1 MQTFFNLYQI
11 DKRWSIYEKAKDG
24 VLFFDLTLSS
34 LIVIL
39 FAPREKGTMGIKCP
53 KCHFENPDDT
63 IYCGKCATQIKSSEE
78 ISDSRTETIETPKEE
93 LTTGSTFAGR
103 YQIVE
108 ELGKGGMGKV
118 YRVVDKK
125 LDEEVALKLIKP
137 EIASD
142 RKTVERFSKELKFA
156 RKIVHKN
163 VGRMYE
169 LMEDEGRYFITMEYV
184 SGQDLKGLIRQT
196 GQLTVGKSISI
207 AKQVCEGLAEAHKL
221 GVIHRDLKPHNIMI
235 DKEGNAR
242 IMDFGIARSLDAEG
256 ITDAKVM
263 IGTPKYMSPEQV
275 EGEAVDQRSDIYSLG
290 IILYE
295 MVTEKTPFDGDT
307 ALSIALKHKTEAPPE
322 PREFNAQIPEDLSLV
337 ILKCLEKDKQ
347 KRYQRAEEVLSELS
361 SIEKNF
367 PTEERIILEKKLE
380 LETKSKRFQSF
391 LIPGIVLFAA
401 AIVVAG
407 YFFFGQFLKTGEI
420 GSEAIG
426 EMKWKSSI
434 AVLPVEDLS
443 PQGDQEPLC
452 EAMHDDII
460 TKLRIL
466 IPDLRVMSKL
476 AVMNYTN
483 KDKSPID
490 IGKELNARTILK
502 SSLRKEG
509 ENILM
514 DVRFINAEDGS
525 IIWSYLYKEKFEG
538 LFRIQDEILQAIAME
553 LKVHLQEEQIPAIKT
568 REPKNIKAREYYFWG
583 NHFEKKYTYS
593 RDEKDF
599 EEGVKNYTE
608 ALNIDPDYALAYR
621 SLGDIYQLHFV
632 FSRYDNWKSYDL
644 MNKNYNMAYKI
655 NPNLAEANLGLGWA
669 HFFKEDLDRSYDFFK
684 RAFELDPNN
693 PSINYEFGSFLRSI
707 GLYLQAIKYY
717 SRSIE
722 LDPLSLLYYQMVSDC
737 YVIIGEFDKVADC
750 VNKALALDKDKYWFY
765 LAHAEALIMMKK
777 YDDAGEKIAQAEKL
791 NPKSPKIRNCRAL
804 ILAIKGEKE
813 KALTL
818 IEGIEGRDAYRYD
831 ITSIY
836 SVLGMKDKAI
846 ENIKIGIDT
855 GFRELKEYRYTYLVL
870 INNPFYESLH
880 DDPRFKEIVDREKKK
895 YDERLK
901 RYGQF

>member
-1 MQTFFNLYQI
+1 
-11 DKRWSIYEKAKDG
+11 
-24 VLFFDLTLSS
+24 
-34 LIVIL
+34 
-39 FAPREKGTMGIKCP
+39 MGINCP

-63 IYCGKCATQIKSSEE
+63 IYCGKCATQLKSSEE
-78 ISDSRTETIETPKEE
+78 ISDSPTETIETPKEE

-103 YQIVE
+103 YQIIE
-108 ELGKGGMGKV
+108 ELGKGGMGRV

-142 RKTVERFSKELKFA
+142 RTTVERFSKELKFA

-196 GQLTVGKSISI
+196 GQLTIGKSISI
-207 AKQVCEGLAEAHKL
+207 AKQVCEGLAEAHRL
-221 GVIHRDLKPHNIMI
+221 GVVHRDLKPHNIMI

-307 ALSIALKHKTEAPPE
+307 ALSIALKHKTQAPPE
-322 PREFNAQIPEDLSLV
+322 PREFNAQIPEDLSRV

-347 KRYQRAEEVLSELS
+347 KRYQRAEDVLSELQ
-361 SIEKNF
+361 SIEKDI
-367 PTEERIILEKKLE
+367 PTEERIILEKKVE
-380 LETKSKRFQSF
+380 LETKRKRFRSF
-391 LIPGIVLFAA
+391 LIPGIALVVT
-401 AIVVAG
+401 AIIVAG

-420 GSEAIG
+420 GSEALS

-443 PQGDQEPLC
+443 PQRDQELLC
-452 EAMHDDII
+452 GAMHDDII

-476 AVMNYTN
+476 AVTTYAD
-483 KDKSPID
+483 KDKSSID
-490 IGKELNARTILK
+490 IGKELNVVTILE

-509 ENILM
+509 ENIQM
-514 DVRFINAEDGS
+514 NVRLINVEDGS
-525 IIWSYLYKEKFEG
+525 VLWSYTYKEKFEG
-538 LFRIQDEILQAIAME
+538 LFKIQDEIFQAIASE
-553 LKVHLQEEQIPAIKT
+553 LKVHLQEGQIPFIK
-568 REPKNIKAREYYFWG
+568 RRDPINIKAREYYVWG
-583 NHFEKKYTYS
+583 NHFEKKYINS
-593 RDEKDF
+593 HNEKDF

-608 ALNIDPDYALAYR
+608 ALKVDPDYALAYR
-621 SLGDIYQLHFV
+621 GLGDIYQLHFV
-632 FSRYDNWKSYDL
+632 FSPRDNWKSYDL
-644 MNKNYNMAYKI
+644 MNKNYELAYQI

-684 RAFELDPNN
+684 RAFELNPNN
-693 PSINYEFGSFLRSI
+693 PSINFDVGSFLRSI
-707 GLYLQAIKYY
+707 GLYSQAIQYY

-722 LDPLSLLYYQMVSDC
+722 LDPLDMTTYEMIADC
-737 YVIIGEFDKVADC
+737 FIRTGEFGKVADC
-750 VNKALALDKDKYWFY
+750 VNRALDIEEDDYSLY
-765 LAHAEALIMMKK
+765 LMHAEALIMMKK
-777 YDDAGEKIAQAEKL
+777 YDDAGEKIGLAEKL
-791 NPKSPKIRNCRAL
+791 NPESPNIRYYRAWV
-804 ILAIKGEKE
+804 AAAKGEKE

-818 IEGIEGRDAYRYD
+818 IEGKSKYRYHV
-831 ITSIY
+831 TSIY
-836 SVLGMKDKAI
+836 SLLGMKDEAI

-855 GFRELKEYRYTYLVL
+855 GFREAQEYLYTYLFL
-870 INNPFYESLH
+870 KNNTSYKSLE
-880 DDPRFKEIVDREKKK
+880 DDHRFKEIIESEKKK
-895 YDERLK
+895 YEERLE

>member
-1 MQTFFNLYQI
+1 
-11 DKRWSIYEKAKDG
+11 
-24 VLFFDLTLSS
+24 
-34 LIVIL
+34 
-39 FAPREKGTMGIKCP
+39 MGINCP
-53 KCHFENPDDT
+53 KCRFENPDDT
-63 IYCGKCATQIKSSEE
+63 IYCGKCATQLKSSEE
-78 ISDSRTETIETPKEE
+78 ISASPTETIEPPKEE
-93 LTTGSTFAGR
+93 LTSGSTFAGR
-103 YQIVE
+103 YQIIE

-169 LMEDEGRYFITMEYV
+169 LMENEGRYFITMEYV
-184 SGQDLKGLIRQT
+184 PGQDLKGLIRQT

-221 GVIHRDLKPHNIMI
+221 GVVHRDLKPHNIMI

-275 EGEAVDQRSDIYSLG
+275 EGEAVDQRSDLYSLG
-290 IILYE
+290 IVLYE
-295 MVTEKTPFDGDT
+295 MVTERTPFEGDA
-307 ALSIALKHKTEAPPE
+307 ALSIALKHKTQAPPE
-322 PREFNAQIPEDLSLV
+322 PREFNAQIPEDLSRV

-361 SIEKNF
+361 RVEKNF

-380 LETKSKRFQSF
+380 SETKRKRFQSF

-401 AIVVAG
+401 AIIVAG
-407 YFFFGQFLKTGEI
+407 YFLFNRILQTGKI
-420 GSEAIG
+420 GSGAIG

-443 PQGDQEPLC
+443 PQRDQEPLC
-452 EAMHDDII
+452 LAMHDDII

-466 IPDLRVMSKL
+466 IPDLKVMSKL
-476 AVMNYTN
+476 AVIWYTN
-483 KDKSPID
+483 KDKSSID
-490 IGKELNARTILK
+490 IGKELNVATILE
-502 SSLRKEG
+502 SSLREEG
-509 ENILM
+509 ENIHM
-514 DVRFINAEDGS
+514 NVRLINVEDGS
-525 IIWSYLYKEKFEG
+525 VLWSDTYREKFEG
-538 LFRIQDEILQAIAME
+538 LFKIQDEILQAIAVE
-553 LKVHLQEEQIPAIKT
+553 LKVHLQEGQIPVMKT
-568 REPKNIKAREYYFWG
+568 RDPINIKAREYYVWG
-583 NHFEKKYTYS
+583 NHFEEKYLDS
-593 RDEKDF
+593 LQEKDF

-608 ALNIDPDYALAYR
+608 ALNIDPDYALAYWG
-621 SLGDIYQLHFV
+621 LGDIYQYHFV
-632 FSRYDNWKSYDL
+632 FSSQDNWKDFNL
-644 MNKNYNMAYKI
+644 MNKNYELAYQK

-669 HFFKEDLDRSYDFFK
+669 YFFKEDLDKSFVYFK
-684 RAFELDPNN
+684 KAFVLDPNN
-693 PSINYEFGSFLRSI
+693 PIVNYDLGSFLRSI
-707 GLYLQAIKYY
+707 GLYSQAIKYY

-722 LDPLSLLYYQMVSDC
+722 LDPLDILSYEMIADC
-737 YVIIGEFDKVADC
+737 YILLGEFDEVVDC
-750 VNKALALDKDKYWFY
+750 VSKALDIEEDNYIFHIV
-765 LAHAEALIMMKK
+765 HAEALIMMKK

-791 NPKSPKIRNCRAL
+791 NPESSDIRYYRAWV
-804 ILAIKGEKE
+804 AAAKGEKE

-818 IEGIEGRDAYRYD
+818 IEGKKKYRSHV
-831 ITSIY
+831 TSIY
-836 SVLGMKDKAI
+836 SLLGMKDEAI

-855 GFRELKEYRYTYLVL
+855 GFRESQEYLYTYLFL
-870 INNPFYESLH
+870 KNNPSYKSLE
-880 DDPRFKEIVDREKKK
+880 DDPRFKEILGREKKI
-895 YDERLK
+895 YEERLK
-901 RYGQF
+901 KYGQF

>member
-1 MQTFFNLYQI
+1 
-11 DKRWSIYEKAKDG
+11 
-24 VLFFDLTLSS
+24 
-34 LIVIL
+34 
-39 FAPREKGTMGIKCP
+39 MGIKCP

-63 IYCGKCATQIKSSEE
+63 IYCGKCGTQLKSSEE
-78 ISDSRTETIETPKEE
+78 ISVSPTETIEPPKEE
-93 LTTGSTFAGR
+93 LATGSTFAGR
-103 YQIVE
+103 YQIIE

-125 LDEEVALKLIKP
+125 LDEEVAVKLIKP
-137 EIASD
+137 EIASN

-169 LMEDEGRYFITMEYV
+169 LMEDESRYFITMEYV

-207 AKQVCEGLAEAHKL
+207 AKQVCKGLAEAHKL
-221 GVIHRDLKPHNIMI
+221 GVVHRDLKPHNIMI

-256 ITDAKVM
+256 ITDAKVI

-275 EGEAVDQRSDIYSLG
+275 EGEEVDQRSDIYSLG

-307 ALSIALKHKTEAPPE
+307 ALSIALKHKTQTPPE
-322 PREFNAQIPEDLSLV
+322 PREFNAQIPEDLSRV

-347 KRYQRAEEVLSELS
+347 KRYQSAEEVFSELQR
-361 SIEKNF
+361 IEKEF

-380 LETKSKRFQSF
+380 LEAKRNRFKSF
-391 LIPGIVLFAA
+391 LIPVIVLFVA
-401 AIVVAG
+401 AIIMAW
-407 YFFFGQFLKTGEI
+407 YFFFGQFLKTREI

-443 PQGDQEPLC
+443 PQGNQEPLC
-452 EAMHDDII
+452 EAIHDDII

-476 AVMNYTN
+476 TVMRYKN
-483 KDKSPID
+483 KDISSID
-490 IGKELNARTILK
+490 LGKEMNVETILE

-509 ENILM
+509 ENIRM
-514 DVRFINAEDGS
+514 NVRLINVEDGS
-525 IIWSYLYKEKFEG
+525 ILWSYTFKENFEV
-538 LFRIQDEILQAIAME
+538 LFKIQDEICQAIAME
-553 LKVHLQEEQIPAIKT
+553 LEVHLQTKHIPVMKT
-568 REPKNIKAREYYFWG
+568 REPKNIEAKEYYAWG
-583 NHFEKKYTYS
+583 NHYERKYGFS
-593 RDEKDF
+593 RQEKDF

-608 ALNIDPDYALAYR
+608 ALKIDPDYALAYWG
-621 SLGDIYQLHFV
+621 LGDLYQLHFV

-644 MNKNYNMAYKI
+644 MNKNYELAYQI

-669 HFFKEDLDRSYDFFK
+669 YFFKEDLDRSYDFFK

-693 PSINYEFGSFLRSI
+693 PLISFNFGSFLRSI
-707 GLYLQAIKYY
+707 GLYPKAIKYY
-717 SRSIE
+717 SRSVE
-722 LDPLSLLYYQMVSDC
+722 LDPLDTLSYEMLSDC
-737 YVIIGEFDKVADC
+737 YVRIGEFDEVANC
-750 VNKALALDKDKYWFY
+750 VNKALAIEEDNYWFH
-765 LAHAEALIMMKK
+765 LANAEVLIMMKK
-777 YDDAGEKIAQAEKL
+777 YDDAGEEIDQAEKL
-791 NPKSPKIRNCRAL
+791 NPKNPKIRYHRAWV
-804 ILAIKGEKE
+804 AAAKGEKE
-813 KALTL
+813 KALSL
-818 IEGIEGRDAYRYD
+818 IEGIEGKDAYRYD

-836 SVLGMKDKAI
+836 SALGMKDKAI
-846 ENIKIGIDT
+846 ENIRKGIDT
-855 GFRELKEYRYTYLVL
+855 GFRELKEYLYTYLAL
-870 INNPFYESLH
+870 INNPFYESLD
-880 DDPRFKEIVDREKKK
+880 DDPRFQEIVEREKKK
-895 YDERLK
+895 FDERQK
-901 RYGQF
+901 QYGQF

>member
-1 MQTFFNLYQI
+1 M
-11 DKRWSIYEKAKDG
+11 SI
-24 VLFFDLTLSS
+24 T
-34 LIVIL
+34 
-39 FAPREKGTMGIKCP
+39 CP

-63 IYCGKCATQIKSSEE
+63 IYCGKCATQLKSSEE
-78 ISDSRTETIETPKEE
+78 ISASPTETIEPPKEE
-93 LTTGSTFAGR
+93 LATGSTFAGR

-137 EIASD
+137 EIASN

-207 AKQVCEGLAEAHKL
+207 AKQVCKGLAEAHKL
-221 GVIHRDLKPHNIMI
+221 GVVHRDLKPHNIMI

-256 ITDAKVM
+256 ITDAKVI

-275 EGEAVDQRSDIYSLG
+275 EGEAVDQRSDLYSLG

-307 ALSIALKHKTEAPPE
+307 ALSIALKHKTQDPPE
-322 PREFNAQIPEDLSLV
+322 PREFNTQIPEDLSLV

-347 KRYQRAEEVLSELS
+347 KRYQSAEEVFSELQR
-361 SIEKNF
+361 IEKEF
-367 PTEERIILEKKLE
+367 ATEERIVLEKKLE
-380 LETKSKRFQSF
+380 LEAKRKRWQSF
-391 LIPGIVLFAA
+391 LVAGIVLFVA
-401 AIVVAG
+401 AIIVAG
-407 YFFFGQFLKTGEI
+407 YFFFGQFLQTGKI
-420 GSEAIG
+420 GRETIG
-426 EMKWKSSI
+426 GMKWKSSI

-443 PQGDQEPLC
+443 PQRDQEPLSD
-452 EAMHDDII
+452 AMHDDII

-466 IPDLRVMSKL
+466 IPDLRVMSRL
-476 AVMNYTN
+476 AVMKYSN
-483 KDKSPID
+483 KDKSSID
-490 IGKELNARTILK
+490 IGKELNVGTILE

-509 ENILM
+509 ENIRM
-514 DVRFINAEDGS
+514 NVRLINIEDGS
-525 IIWSYLYKEKFEG
+525 ILWSDTYKEKSEG
-538 LFRIQDEILQAIAME
+538 LFKIQDEICQAIAME
-553 LKVHLQEEQIPAIKT
+553 LKVHLEEEQIPLIKT
-568 REPKNIKAREYYFWG
+568 REPKNIKAREYYVWG
-583 NHFEKKYTYS
+583 NHFENKYLNS
-593 RDEKDF
+593 RREKDF
-599 EEGVKNYTE
+599 EQGVKNYTE
-608 ALNIDPDYALAYR
+608 ALKIDPDYALAYWG
-621 SLGDIYQLHFV
+621 LGDIYQLHFV
-632 FSRYDNWKSYDL
+632 FSRHDNWKSYDL
-644 MNKNYNMAYKI
+644 MNKNYDLAYQI

-669 HFFKEDLDRSYDFFK
+669 YFFKEDLDKSYDFFK

-693 PSINYEFGSFLRSI
+693 PFINFNLGSFLRSI
-707 GLYLQAIKYY
+707 GLYSKAIKFY

-722 LDPLSLLYYQMVSDC
+722 LDPLSVISYDVLLDC
-737 YVIIGEFDKVADC
+737 YIRMEEFDEVEDC
-750 VNKALALDKDKYWFY
+750 IKKALALEEDNYWLY

-777 YDDAGEKIAQAEKL
+777 YGEAEEKIAQAEELKPD
-791 NPKSPKIRNCRAL
+791 NPSIKRYRAWV
-804 ILAIKGEKE
+804 AAAEGKKE

-818 IEGIEGRDAYRYD
+818 IKGIEGRDKYRYD

-836 SVLGMKDKAI
+836 SVLGMKDEAI
-846 ENIKIGIDT
+846 ENIKRGINIGFLDVQ
-855 GFRELKEYRYTYLVL
+855 EYLYTYQVL
-870 INNPFYESLH
+870 KSNPSYESLR
-880 DDPRFKEIVDREKKK
+880 DDPRFKEIVENEKKK

-901 RYGQF
+901 RYGRF

>member
-1 MQTFFNLYQI
+1 
-11 DKRWSIYEKAKDG
+11 
-24 VLFFDLTLSS
+24 
-34 LIVIL
+34 
-39 FAPREKGTMGIKCP
+39 MGIKCP

-63 IYCGKCATQIKSSEE
+63 IYCGKCATQLKSSEE
-78 ISDSRTETIETPKEE
+78 VSASPTETIEPPKEE

-108 ELGKGGMGKV
+108 KLGKGGMGKV

-125 LDEEVALKLIKP
+125 LDEEVALKLIEP
-137 EIASD
+137 EIAFD
-142 RKTVERFSKELKFA
+142 RKTIERFSKELKFA
-156 RKIVHKN
+156 RKIIHKN

-196 GQLTVGKSISI
+196 GQLTIGKSISI

-221 GVIHRDLKPHNIMI
+221 GVVHRDLKPHNIMI

-256 ITDAKVM
+256 VTDAKVI

-275 EGEAVDQRSDIYSLG
+275 EGEAADQRSDIYSLG

-307 ALSIALKHKTEAPPE
+307 ALSIALKHKTQVPPE
-322 PREFNAQIPEDLSLV
+322 PREFNAQIPEDLSQV
-337 ILKCLEKDKQ
+337 ILKCLEKDKE
-347 KRYQRAEEVLSELS
+347 KRYQRAEEVLSELQ
-361 SIEKNF
+361 SIEKKF
-367 PTEERIILEKKLE
+367 PTEERIIKEKKLE
-380 LETKSKRFQSF
+380 LETKRKRWQSF
-391 LIPGIVLFAA
+391 LVPGIVLFVA
-401 AIVVAG
+401 AIIVAG

-420 GSEAIG
+420 GTESIG

-434 AVLPVEDLS
+434 AMLPIEDLS
-443 PQGDQEPLC
+443 PQRDQESLC

-476 AVMNYTN
+476 AVMRYTN
-483 KDKSPID
+483 KDKSSTE
-490 IGKELNARTILK
+490 IGKELNVETILE
-502 SSLRKEG
+502 SSLRKAG
-509 ENILM
+509 ENIQM
-514 DVRFINAEDGS
+514 NVRLINVKDGS
-525 IIWSYLYKEKFEG
+525 VIWSYTFKEKPEG
-538 LFRIQDEILQAIAME
+538 LFKIQDEIFQAIASE
-553 LKVHLQEEQIPAIKT
+553 LKIHLQEEQIPVIKT
-568 REPKNIKAREYYFWG
+568 REPKNIKAREYYVWG
-583 NHFEKKYTYS
+583 NHFEEKYANS
-593 RDEKDF
+593 RQEKDF

-608 ALNIDPDYALAYR
+608 ALKIDPDYALAYW
-621 SLGDIYQLHFV
+621 SLGDIYQLHFA
-632 FSRYDNWKSYDL
+632 FSHYENWKSYDL
-644 MNKNYNMAYKI
+644 MNKSYESAYQI

-669 HFFKEDLDRSYDFFK
+669 YFFKEDLDRSHYFFK
-684 RAFELDPNN
+684 KAFELDAHN
-693 PSINYEFGSFLRSI
+693 PSINFNFGSFLRSI
-707 GLYLQAIKYY
+707 GLYSQAINYY

-722 LDPLSLLYYQMVSDC
+722 LDPLSILPYVMLSDC
-737 YVIIGEFDKVADC
+737 YVRIGEFDEVADC
-750 VNKALALDKDKYWFY
+750 VNRALAIEEDNYWFY
-765 LAHAEALIMMKK
+765 LAYAEALIMMKK
-777 YDDAGEKIAQAEKL
+777 YDDAGEKIARAEKL
-791 NPKSPKIRNCRAL
+791 NPKSSKIRDFRAL

-813 KALTL
+813 KALAL
-818 IEGIEGRDAYRYD
+818 IEGNEGRDKYRYD

-870 INNPFYESLH
+870 INNPFYENLH

>member
-1 MQTFFNLYQI
+1 
-11 DKRWSIYEKAKDG
+11 
-24 VLFFDLTLSS
+24 
-34 LIVIL
+34 
-39 FAPREKGTMGIKCP
+39 MGIKCP
-53 KCHFENPDDT
+53 QCHFENPEDT
-63 IYCGKCATQIKSSEE
+63 IYCGKCATQLKSSEE
-78 ISDSRTETIETPKEE
+78 VSASPTETVEPHKEE
-93 LTTGSTFAGR
+93 LTSGSTFAGR
-103 YQIVE
+103 YQIIE

-137 EIASD
+137 EIAFD
-142 RKTVERFSKELKFA
+142 RKTIERFSKELKFA

-196 GQLTVGKSISI
+196 GQLTIGKSISI

-221 GVIHRDLKPHNIMI
+221 GVVHRDLKPHNIMI

-242 IMDFGIARSLDAEG
+242 IMDFGIARSLEAEG
-256 ITDAKVM
+256 ITDAKAI

-275 EGEAVDQRSDIYSLG
+275 EGEEVDQRSDIYSLG
-290 IILYE
+290 IIIYE

-307 ALSIALKHKTEAPPE
+307 ALSIALKHKTQAPPE
-322 PREFNAQIPEDLSLV
+322 PREFNAQIPEDLSQV

-347 KRYQRAEEVLSELS
+347 KRYQSAEEVLSELS
-361 SIEKNF
+361 SIEKRF
-367 PTEERIILEKKLE
+367 PTEKMIISEKRLG
-380 LETKSKRFQSF
+380 LETKRKRFQSF
-391 LIPGIVLFAA
+391 LIPGIVLFVAV
-401 AIVVAG
+401 IIVAG
-407 YFFFGQFLKTGEI
+407 YFFFGQLRKNGEI
-420 GSEAIG
+420 STKSIG

-434 AVLPVEDLS
+434 AMLPVEDLS
-443 PQGDQEPLC
+443 PQKDQESLC

-476 AVMNYTN
+476 AVMRYTN
-483 KDKSPID
+483 KDKSSTE
-490 IGKELNARTILK
+490 IGKELNVETILE
-502 SSLRKEG
+502 SSLRKAG
-509 ENILM
+509 ENIQM
-514 DVRFINAEDGS
+514 NVRLINVKDGS
-525 IIWSYLYKEKFEG
+525 VIWSYTFKEKSEG
-538 LFRIQDEILQAIAME
+538 LFKIQDEIFQAIASE
-553 LKVHLQEEQIPAIKT
+553 LKVHLQEEQIPVIKT
-568 REPKNIKAREYYFWG
+568 REPKNIKAREYYVWG
-583 NHFEKKYTYS
+583 NHFEEKYANS
-593 RDEKDF
+593 RQEKDF

-608 ALNIDPDYALAYR
+608 ALKIDPNYALAYW
-621 SLGDIYQLHFV
+621 SLGDIYQLHFA
-632 FSRYDNWKSYDL
+632 FSHYENWKSYDL
-644 MNKNYNMAYKI
+644 MNKSYESAYQI

-669 HFFKEDLDRSYDFFK
+669 YFFKEDLDRSYYFFK
-684 RAFELDPNN
+684 KAFELDAHN
-693 PSINYEFGSFLRSI
+693 PLVSFNFGSFLRSI
-707 GLYLQAIKYY
+707 GLYSQAINYY

-722 LDPLSLLYYQMVSDC
+722 LDPLSILPYVMLSDC
-737 YVIIGEFDKVADC
+737 YVRIGEFDEVADC
-750 VNKALALDKDKYWFY
+750 VNKALDIEEDNYWFY
-765 LAHAEALIMMKK
+765 LAYAEALIMMKK
-777 YDDAGEKIAQAEKL
+777 YDDAGEKIGRAEKL

-804 ILAIKGEKE
+804 ILAIKGEKK

-818 IEGIEGRDAYRYD
+818 IEGIEGRDKYRYD

-855 GFRELKEYRYTYLVL
+855 GFRELKEYRYTYQVL

-895 YDERLK
+895 YDERLE

>member
-1 MQTFFNLYQI
+1 
-11 DKRWSIYEKAKDG
+11 
-24 VLFFDLTLSS
+24 
-34 LIVIL
+34 
-39 FAPREKGTMGIKCP
+39 MGINCP

-63 IYCGKCATQIKSSEE
+63 IYCGKCATQLKSSEE
-78 ISDSRTETIETPKEE
+78 ISASPTETIETPKEE

-221 GVIHRDLKPHNIMI
+221 GVVHRDLKPHNIMI
-235 DKEGNAR
+235 NKEGNAR

-275 EGEAVDQRSDIYSLG
+275 EGEVVDQRSDIYSLG
-290 IILYE
+290 IVLYE

-307 ALSIALKHKTEAPPE
+307 ALSIALKHKTQAPPE

-337 ILKCLEKDKQ
+337 ILKCLEKDKE
-347 KRYQRAEEVLSELS
+347 KRYQRAEEVLSELQ

-380 LETKSKRFQSF
+380 LETKRKRFQSF
-391 LIPGIVLFAA
+391 LIPGILLFVA
-401 AIVVAG
+401 AIIVAG

-443 PQGDQEPLC
+443 PQRDQEPLC
-452 EAMHDDII
+452 DAMHDDII

-476 AVMNYTN
+476 AVTMYTD
-483 KDKSPID
+483 KDKSSID
-490 IGKELNARTILK
+490 IGKELNVVTILE

-509 ENILM
+509 ENIRM
-514 DVRFINAEDGS
+514 NVRLINVEDGS
-525 IIWSYLYKEKFEG
+525 ILWSDTYREKFEA
-538 LFRIQDEILQAIAME
+538 LFKIQDEIFQAIAVE
-553 LKVHLQEEQIPAIKT
+553 LKVHLQEEQIPVIKT
-568 REPKNIKAREYYFWG
+568 RDPKNIKAREYYVWG
-583 NHFEKKYTYS
+583 NHFEEKYANS
-593 RDEKDF
+593 LQEKDF
-599 EEGVKNYTE
+599 DEGVKKYTE
-608 ALNIDPDYALAYR
+608 ALKIDPDYALAYWG
-621 SLGDIYQLHFV
+621 LGNIYQYHFV
-632 FSRYDNWKSYDL
+632 LSPRENWKDYDL
-644 MNKNYNMAYKI
+644 MNKNYEFAYQI

-669 HFFKEDLDRSYDFFK
+669 YFFKEDLDKSSVFFK
-684 RAFELDPNN
+684 KAFELDPNN
-693 PSINYEFGSFLRSI
+693 PVINYDLGSFLRSI
-707 GLYLQAIKYY
+707 GLYSQAIKYY

-722 LDPLSLLYYQMVSDC
+722 LDPLSMLSYLMLSDC
-737 YVIIGEFDKVADC
+737 YIRIGEFGKVADC
-750 VNKALALDKDKYWFY
+750 VNKALDIEEDDYVFY
-765 LAHAEALIMMKK
+765 LMHAEALIMMKK

-791 NPKSPKIRNCRAL
+791 SPESPDIRYYRAWV
-804 ILAIKGEKE
+804 AAAKGEKE

-818 IEGIEGRDAYRYD
+818 IEGKKMYRYHV
-831 ITSIY
+831 TSIY
-836 SVLGMKDKAI
+836 SLLGMKDEAI
-846 ENIKIGIDT
+846 ENIKKGIDT
-855 GFRELKEYRYTYLVL
+855 GFLEAQEYLYTYLFL
-870 INNPFYESLH
+870 KNNPSYESL
-880 DDPRFKEIVDREKKK
+880 DDDRRFKEIVESEKKI
-895 YDERLK
+895 YDERL
-901 RYGQF
+901 RRHGRF